1 MNKLKD
7 KTSNVLAIIRSD
19 IKRLSKSVVAIVCV
33 FGLALIPCL
42 YAWFNIISNWDPY
55 TPDSTKNLTI
65 AVASEDEGTTFVGL
79 DLNVGN
85 IIIEKLKGNNQI
97 NWQFVDSEQ
106 AVQDGLYSGDYY
118 AGLVIP
124 ADFSDSLLGFT
135 DGEFETPEIIYYD
148 NQKMNAVASR
158 VTDRA
163 QSIVKNEVNS
173 IFLASIVD
181 ELSNFTSVFSG
192 IGSDASLSLDGLD
205 EQLEDI
211 KTDLRTYVSIMDSMA
226 AVTQSALNVTTMTS
240 NLLPDVVNMLNN
252 SRKSISNMQDRLAT
266 SKEDVIYSA
275 DAIRNSSEQLRN
287 TIERLDEATGGDP
300 AGAGSSYIDWDAL
313 YGEGGIN
320 EYEGEI
326 LDDLYYDVNKQLH
339 ESVIRFDD
347 ILQQTNIDSNLINS
361 MTTLQSSLDNLDS
374 LIAQIQGDVNSQALT
389 LQQFTSALGS
399 CTQSINGTREVMNTM
414 LELVTNVQANV
425 NELRSSESVSN
436 ILDLMQTTSAALL
449 NTSPPRLTSR
459 SSGYTRSKTSA
470 PAWRRSTPFWPSGQA
485 RC

>member
-181 ELSNFTSVFSG
+181 ELSNFTYLLRAAVGRGLRVVLNASPISEEVLAADLTGVDWLVVNEIECAAIAGCSTPEEGYAALRARYPRLGILLTLGSEGSVSWKDGVEIRQCAYPVQAVDTTGAGDTFMG
-192 IGSDASLSLDGLD
+192 YFVGCLAQGMERKDAM
-205 EQLEDI
+205 Q
-211 KTDLRTYVSIMDSMA
+211 YAAMA
-226 AVTQSALNVTTMTS
+226 ASIAVTRPGAAPSIPMMAEVRAAVEAL
-240 NLLPDVVNMLNN
+240 
-252 SRKSISNMQDRLAT
+252 
-266 SKEDVIYSA
+266 
-275 DAIRNSSEQLRN
+275 
-287 TIERLDEATGGDP
+287 
-300 AGAGSSYIDWDAL
+300 
-313 YGEGGIN
+313 
-320 EYEGEI
+320 
-326 LDDLYYDVNKQLH
+326 
-339 ESVIRFDD
+339 
-347 ILQQTNIDSNLINS
+347 
-361 MTTLQSSLDNLDS
+361 
-374 LIAQIQGDVNSQALT
+374 
-389 LQQFTSALGS
+389 
-399 CTQSINGTREVMNTM
+399 
-414 LELVTNVQANV
+414 
-425 NELRSSESVSN
+425 
-436 ILDLMQTTSAALL
+436 
-449 NTSPPRLTSR
+449 
-459 SSGYTRSKTSA
+459 
-470 PAWRRSTPFWPSGQA
+470 
-485 RC
+485 

>member
-1 MNKLKD
+1 M
-7 KTSNVLAIIRSD
+7 
-19 IKRLSKSVVAIVCV
+19 
-33 FGLALIPCL
+33 
-42 YAWFNIISNWDPY
+42 
-55 TPDSTKNLTI
+55 
-65 AVASEDEGTTFVGL
+65 GL

-287 TIERLDEATGGDP
+287 TIERLDEATGGDRPVP
-300 AGAGSSYIDWDAL
+300 AARI
-313 YGEGGIN
+313 
-320 EYEGEI
+320 
-326 LDDLYYDVNKQLH
+326 
-339 ESVIRFDD
+339 
-347 ILQQTNIDSNLINS
+347 
-361 MTTLQSSLDNLDS
+361 
-374 LIAQIQGDVNSQALT
+374 
-389 LQQFTSALGS
+389 
-399 CTQSINGTREVMNTM
+399 SIGTRST
-414 LELVTNVQANV
+414 A
-425 NELRSSESVSN
+425 R
-436 ILDLMQTTSAALL
+436 AA
-449 NTSPPRLTSR
+449 
-459 SSGYTRSKTSA
+459 
-470 PAWRRSTPFWPSGQA
+470 
-485 RC
+485 

>member
-1 MNKLKD
+1 M
-7 KTSNVLAIIRSD
+7 
-19 IKRLSKSVVAIVCV
+19 
-33 FGLALIPCL
+33 
-42 YAWFNIISNWDPY
+42 
-55 TPDSTKNLTI
+55 
-65 AVASEDEGTTFVGL
+65 
-79 DLNVGN
+79 
-85 IIIEKLKGNNQI
+85 
-97 NWQFVDSEQ
+97 
-106 AVQDGLYSGDYY
+106 QDGLYSGDYY

-181 ELSNFTSVFSG
+181 ELSNFTSVFYG
-192 IGSDASLSLDGLD
+192 LGSDASLSLDGLD

-287 TIERLDEATGGDP
+287 TIERRPGRCR
-300 AGAGSSYIDWDAL
+300 
-313 YGEGGIN
+313 
-320 EYEGEI
+320 
-326 LDDLYYDVNKQLH
+326 QL
-339 ESVIRFDD
+339 VYR
-347 ILQQTNIDSNLINS
+347 LGC
-361 MTTLQSSLDNLDS
+361 TL
-374 LIAQIQGDVNSQALT
+374 
-389 LQQFTSALGS
+389 
-399 CTQSINGTREVMNTM
+399 R
-414 LELVTNVQANV
+414 
-425 NELRSSESVSN
+425 
-436 ILDLMQTTSAALL
+436 
-449 NTSPPRLTSR
+449 
-459 SSGYTRSKTSA
+459 
-470 PAWRRSTPFWPSGQA
+470 
-485 RC
+485 